1 MKALLL
7 VILLFAMSFSG
18 GMSVAQTKCQHTAD
32 VLGGQSQTLREME
45 TELMFLYIILGAMI
59 VLTLSVS
66 VWAFYMLRERRIV
79 VAKNRELL
87 RMKND
92 GESIPLVVEKR
103 RDPQQEELF
112 VTIDTAIRQ
121 ERLYA
126 DVALQRQDVCDRFGI
141 NRHALNELLVQY
153 AEGLSFPQYVND
165 IRLQEALRLLHN
177 ENEWRGRKDHQR
189 DCQFCGFYSR
199 QPARTIQARLR
210 NDACGVSANPLN
222 TAVCFF

>member
-1 MKALLL
+1 MSLAASRRRSVKWRQSLL
-7 VILLFAMSFSG
+7 
-18 GMSVAQTKCQHTAD
+18 
-32 VLGGQSQTLREME
+32 
-45 TELMFLYIILGAMI
+45 FLYIILGAMI

-66 VWAFYMLRERRIV
+66 VLAFYMLRERRIV

-141 NRHALNELLVQY
+141 NRHALNE
-153 AEGLSFPQYVND
+153 
-165 IRLQEALRLLHN
+165 
-177 ENEWRGRKDHQR
+177 
-189 DCQFCGFYSR
+189 
-199 QPARTIQARLR
+199 PAGSLCRRAV
-210 NDACGVSANPLN
+210 VSPVCERHSSAGG
-222 TAVCFF
+222 TAAVA

>member
-7 VILLFAMSFSG
+7 VILLFAMSCSG

-59 VLTLSVS
+59 MLTLSVS
-66 VWAFYMLRERRIV
+66 VLAFYMLRERRIV

-141 NRHALNELLVQY
+141 NRHALNELLVHY

-177 ENEWRGRKDHQR
+177 ENGEAEMTISEIASSVGFTPANLRE
-189 DCQFCGFYSR
+189 QFKRVYGMTPAEYR
-199 QPARTIQARLR
+199 QSL
-210 NDACGVSANPLN
+210 
-222 TAVCFF
+222 

>member
-1 MKALLL
+1 
-7 VILLFAMSFSG
+7 
-18 GMSVAQTKCQHTAD
+18 
-32 VLGGQSQTLREME
+32 
-45 TELMFLYIILGAMI
+45 MFLYIILGAMI

-177 ENEWRGRKDHQR
+177 EDGEAEMTISEIASSVGFTPANLRE
-189 DCQFCGFYSR
+189 QFKRVYGMTPAEYR
-199 QPARTIQARLR
+199 QTL
-210 NDACGVSANPLN
+210 
-222 TAVCFF
+222 